1 MAKIAI
7 IVEYDVP
14 SENRAEFDVQLRK
27 NVQETLQDEGCLRME
42 ILRHTSESE
51 HVVLN
56 ELWDDEASIENTGN
70 DPVMTTATRLSI
82 DCYAVNGSIGIFSN
96 SEQRTVFWRTTCRRH
111 ACLSLAHLKCRCQ
124 PAQYLLAGFRDHDG
138 MPERHGQHMIGIHHD
153 SMQE

>member
-56 ELWDDEASIENTGN
+56 ELWDDEASIEKHRQRPGH
-70 DPVMTTATRLSI
+70 DDSHKAVDRLLRGKR
-82 DCYAVNGSIGIFSN
+82 VNRYFL
-96 SEQRTVFWRTTCRRH
+96 E
-111 ACLSLAHLKCRCQ
+111 
-124 PAQYLLAGFRDHDG
+124 
-138 MPERHGQHMIGIHHD
+138 
-153 SMQE
+153 